1 MVTLYYLVGPH
12 PFTKCQSLPEFYSR
26 CCGNYKWR
34 DYGAQYSLYN
44 INSQPI
50 VAAAGV
56 LEGKNQIME
65 LEDNKE

>member
-1 MVTLYYLVGPH
+1 MATLYYPVGPC
-12 PFTKCQSLPEFYSR
+12 PFTKCRSLPGFYSGY
-26 CCGNYKWR
+26 CGNYKWR
-34 DYGAQYSLYN
+34 DYGAQYLLYN

-56 LEGKNQIME
+56 LEGKNRIIE